1 ELFADPQHPYTKSLL
16 SAVPRIDPAARVD
29 RVVLEGSVPSPI
41 NPPSGCRFNTRC
53 PEVIPPEGWAA
64 SQEAFRKAFSFRTR
78 VLNDEVDADAISE
91 RLDAEGRATDA
102 ESLADE
108 ILDQSY
114 TGAIEDL
121 PTEARDTI
129 REAAAA
135 LGDGEDDRAHNIVR
149 DSFPT
154 PCERDEPLMTA
165 TETGNLAAC
174 LRLSDETEYTPL
186 EPVGDD

>member
-1 ELFADPQHPYTKSLL
+1 MRWRAK
-16 SAVPRIDPAARVD
+16 
-29 RVVLEGSVPSPI
+29 VLEGSVPSPI

-53 PEVIPPEGWAA
+53 PEVIPPEGWTA
-64 SQEAFRKAFSFRTR
+64 SQKAFRKAFSFRTR
-78 VLNDEVDADAISE
+78 VLNNEVDADAISE

-108 ILDQSY
+108 ILNQSY
-114 TGAIEDL
+114 TGKIEDL
-121 PTEARDTI
+121 PTEARNTI

-135 LGDGEDDRAHNIVR
+135 LGDGEDDRAHSIVR

-154 PCERDEPLMTA
+154 PCERDEPPMAA

-174 LRLSDETEYTPL
+174 LRLSDETEHTPL
-186 EPVGDD
+186 DFVNDD